1 LILTLLA
8 WIAPAL
14 PTGLIPLVQADRG
27 IGTSPDLLR
36 GIQQLGW
43 HFLVRVQKHTRLR
56 REAAPDCR
64 LASLVSQAGQTWR
77 GQGQVFKQAGWL
89 DASVWVVWGQ
99 AYSEAWC
106 LVTNCP
112 WVSGWAYAIRYWQ
125 EAGFRDLK
133 SDGWQWQ
140 GSRIWTPTHA
150 NHLVR
155 VLIQDY
161 WCLLACFRDTLESVR
176 R

>member
-1 LILTLLA
+1 
-8 WIAPAL
+8 
-14 PTGLIPLVQADRG
+14 
-27 IGTSPDLLR
+27 
-36 GIQQLGW
+36 
-43 HFLVRVQKHTRLR
+43 
-56 REAAPDCR
+56 
-64 LASLVSQAGQTWR
+64 VSQA

-89 DASVWVVWGQ
+89 DAGVWGVWGQ
-99 AYSEAWC
+99 AYTECWC
-106 LVTNCP
+106 LVTNCL